1 MTAVNEDLV
10 LNPEKSTNVRIQG
23 AAPSWMRAGFASA
36 SRVAPSL
43 TAAVAAEL
51 FRTTRR
57 SSTRPGER
65 DVLEDAVGSRI
76 AGMQVWSWGRG
87 PTVLLVHGWNGRSTQ
102 LGAFVSPL
110 VARGYRVVAFDAHGH
125 GDSDGRQSSLP
136 EFANCIRQVVE
147 ELGGVYA
154 IVAHSLGGA
163 ATTFALAYGLE
174 VERVVFISP
183 PADPREFLKIFGA
196 AIGINGDVRARVRR
210 RVEQRLGVPMEE
222 MLAHGIAPN
231 MRIPLL
237 VIHDRD
243 DKEVPFGVGRG
254 IAQHWPGAE
263 LLVTEGL
270 GHQRILRDPSV
281 RDAAVSFVDADAR
294 LQSAA

>member
-1 MTAVNEDLV
+1 MTAANTDLFV
-10 LNPEKSTNVRIQG
+10 NPEKSTNVRIQIG
-23 AAPSWMRAGFASA
+23 APSWLRAGFASA

-43 TAAVAAEL
+43 TATVAAEL

-57 SSTRPGER
+57 SSAREGER
-65 DVLEDAVGSRI
+65 DVLEGAVGSRI
-76 AGMQVWSWGRG
+76 AGMQLWSWGHG
-87 PTVLLVHGWNGRSTQ
+87 PTVLLVHGWNGRATQ
-102 LGAFVSPL
+102 LGSLVPPL
-110 VARGYRVVAFDAHGH
+110 VARGYRVVAFDARGH
-125 GDSDGRQSSLP
+125 GDSDGKQSSLP

-163 ATTFALAYGLE
+163 ATTYALAYGLR
-174 VERVVFISP
+174 VERAVFISP

-196 AIGINGDVRARVRR
+196 AIGINGEVRARVQQL
-210 RVEQRLGVPMEE
+210 VERRLGVPMEE
-222 MLAHGIAPN
+222 MLAHGIAPK

-243 DKEVPFGVGRG
+243 DKEVPVGVGRG

-263 LLVTEGL
+263 LLITNGL

-281 RDAAVSFVDADAR
+281 TDAAVGFIDAETR
-294 LQSAA
+294 LRSAA

>member
-1 MTAVNEDLV
+1 MTAANEDIILHH
-10 LNPEKSTNVRIQG
+10 EKSTNVRIQNG
-23 AAPSWMRAGFASA
+23 APSWMRAGFANA
-36 SRVAPSL
+36 SRVAPAL

-57 SSTRPGER
+57 SSARPGER
-65 DVLEDAVGSRI
+65 DVLEGAVGSRI

-125 GDSDGRQSSLP
+125 GDSDGKQSSLP

-183 PADPREFLKIFGA
+183 PADPREFLKIFGT

-222 MLAHGIAPN
+222 MLAHGIAPK

-243 DKEVPFGVGRG
+243 DKEVPFGIGRG

-263 LLVTEGL
+263 LIITKGL

>member
-1 MTAVNEDLV
+1 MTAVTTDLFV
-10 LNPEKSTNVRIQG
+10 DPEKSTNVRIQKG
-23 AAPSWMRAGFASA
+23 APSWLRAGFASA

-43 TAAVAAEL
+43 TATVAAEL

-57 SSTRPGER
+57 SSARAGER

-76 AGMQVWSWGRG
+76 AGMQLWSWGDG
-87 PTVLLVHGWNGRSTQ
+87 PTVLLVHGWNGRATQ
-102 LGAFVSPL
+102 LGSLVSPL
-110 VARGYRVVAFDAHGH
+110 VARGYRVVAFDARGH
-125 GDSDGRQSSLP
+125 GDSDGKQSSLP

-163 ATTFALAYGLE
+163 ATTYALAYGLR

-183 PADPREFLKIFGA
+183 PADPREFLRIFGA
-196 AIGINGDVRARVRR
+196 AIGINGDVRARVQRL
-210 RVEQRLGVPMEE
+210 VERRLGVPMEE
-222 MLAHGIAPN
+222 MLAHGIAPK

-237 VIHDRD
+237 VIHDAD
-243 DKEVPFGVGRG
+243 DKEVPVGVGRG

-263 LLVTEGL
+263 LLITNGL

-281 RDAAVSFVDADAR
+281 TDAAVSFIDADTR
-294 LQSAA
+294 LRSAA